1 MSASHFDVLKLEA
14 EDVQR
19 LDNVLSDGPTPS
31 VTRKALLRR
40 AAAGAAGAA
49 TIGAFG
55 PVSSALGANASSANA
70 ISDIINAAVTAE
82 ALAVTY
88 LTGLIENAKAT
99 GVTAFVD
106 VLKAANASEL
116 DHYKALRSL
125 GAKPLTTKFWAPDA
139 FFAPGAPFKVLELA
153 EEQFVNAYLIHI
165 TATAKA
171 GMDTAARYGAEILGV
186 EAQHLALARFAQKKL
201 PNNVGFQVYKT
212 HTIGGIVDNLA
223 HAGIGFGKRG
233 KGPGKFYEFKNP
245 PHRALAKLASNKPA

>member
-1 MSASHFDVLKLEA
+1 VGA
-14 EDVQR
+14 
-19 LDNVLSDGPTPS
+19 
-31 VTRKALLRR
+31 
-40 AAAGAAGAA
+40 AAAG
-49 TIGAFG
+49 TLGAFG
-55 PVSSALGANASSANA
+55 PVSSALAGGSSAATISA
-70 ISDIINAAVTAE
+70 IVNAAVTAE

-88 LTGLIENAKAT
+88 LTGLIENASAT
-99 GVTAFVD
+99 GVTPFVD

-139 FFAPGAPFKVLELA
+139 FFKPGAPFKVLEFA
-153 EEQFVNAYLIHI
+153 EDQFVNAYLIHI

-223 HAGIGFGKRG
+223 KAGVGFGKKG
-233 KGPGKFYEFKNP
+233 KGPGKFYEFKTP
-245 PHRALAKLASNKPA
+245 PASALTRLSSNKPA

>member
-1 MSASHFDVLKLEA
+1 MADQHPDVLTLEA

-55 PVSSALGANASSANA
+55 PVSSALGAGATSAGT
-70 ISDIINAAVTAE
+70 ISDIVNAAVTAE

-88 LTGLIENAKAT
+88 LTGLIENARAT

-139 FFAPGAPFKVLELA
+139 FFKPGAPFKVLEFA

-186 EAQHLALARFAQKKL
+186 EAQHLALARFAQKRL
-201 PNNVGFQVYKT
+201 PNDVGFQVYKT

-223 HAGIGFGKRG
+223 KAGLGFGKKG

-245 PHRALAKLASNKPA
+245 PHRALTKLASNKPA

>member
-1 MSASHFDVLKLEA
+1 MLDRHPEVLNLEA
-14 EDVQR
+14 DDVQR
-19 LDNVLSDGPTPS
+19 LDNVLSDGPTPA
-31 VTRKALLRR
+31 VTRKALLSR

-49 TIGAFG
+49 TLGAFG
-55 PVSSALGANASSANA
+55 PVSSALAGNATSASV
-70 ISDIINAAVTAE
+70 ISDIVNAAVTAE

-88 LTGLIENAKAT
+88 LTGLIENASAT

-139 FFAPGAPFKVLELA
+139 FFKPGAPFKVLEFA

-201 PNNVGFQVYKT
+201 PNDVGFQVYKT

-223 HAGIGFGKRG
+223 KAGIGFGKKG

-245 PHRALAKLASNKPA
+245 PHSALTRLSSNKPA